1 MVKSKNVILIV
12 NIVVLKKF
20 IKKDFNRRILYLESG
35 LAVKVKIKRYECHDC
50 KRKCQS
56 EFSKY
61 YEKYCNFSNNTK
73 NKAKKL
79 LQHGWKSYKKS

>member
-1 MVKSKNVILIV
+1 MNAMTVKENV
-12 NIVVLKKF
+12 
-20 IKKDFNRRILYLESG
+20 
-35 LAVKVKIKRYECHDC
+35 
-50 KRKCQS
+50 
-56 EFSKY
+56 KY